1 MDRPSS
7 PNLSNSPSRSIA
19 GRELDAHLVSS
30 EEPREVGAGT
40 IGDVS
45 QDFRP
50 VLELNPVDTVGK
62 RLHHDPRHE
71 WEALGHERRLYQTT
85 GNRGYLPL
93 GPHPSPHPL
102 ARERGLLSVPG
113 GLYR

>member
-1 MDRPSS
+1 
-7 PNLSNSPSRSIA
+7 
-19 GRELDAHLVSS
+19 
-30 EEPREVGAGT
+30 VGACT

-62 RLHHDPRHE
+62 RLHHDPLHE

-85 GNRGYLPL
+85 GTRGYLPP
-93 GPHPSPHPL
+93 GPHPNPL
-102 ARERGLLSVPG
+102 PLGRERGLLSVPE

>member
-1 MDRPSS
+1 
-7 PNLSNSPSRSIA
+7 
-19 GRELDAHLVSS
+19 
-30 EEPREVGAGT
+30 VGACT

-62 RLHHDPRHE
+62 RLHHDPLHE

-93 GPHPSPHPL
+93 GPHPSPARKAAIRMGL
-102 ARERGLLSVPG
+102 IDRSRVARERGLLSVPG

>member
-7 PNLSNSPSRSIA
+7 PNLSNSPSRSVA

-30 EEPREVGAGT
+30 EEPREVGACT

-50 VLELNPVDTVGK
+50 VLELNPVDTVGS
-62 RLHHDPRHE
+62 RLTHAPLHE
-71 WEALGHERRLYQTT
+71 WEALGHERRLYQST
-85 GNRGYLPL
+85 GEAGWRQLCLPRR
-93 GPHPSPHPL
+93 PHPNHLP
-102 ARERGLLSVPG
+102 R
-113 GLYR
+113 